1 MSHYQN
7 LLKNHKSILLFE
19 TSKIRRTK
27 KCLFFSC
34 LLILSTLFINTS
46 NSLPTT
52 TKFTMLECWM
62 IFAVTFTF
70 AVTIVQTIYG
80 YCMEQE
86 KNYHANSIQKVAPLK
101 GSFNNQQN
109 MKLWKSQKINNILGK
124 IVCPIIFMI
133 FTLLYGA
140 VALFISLLQ

>member
-1 MSHYQN
+1 MIIRNIQN
-7 LLKNHKSILLFE
+7 KTHQKNVF
-19 TSKIRRTK
+19 
-27 KCLFFSC
+27 FFSC

-62 IFAVTFTF
+62 IFTVTFTF

-101 GSFNNQQN
+101 GSFNNQAN
-109 MKLWKSQKINNILGK
+109 VKLWKSQKINNILGK

-140 VALFISLLQ
+140 VALFISHLQ

>member
-1 MSHYQN
+1 MSRQN
-7 LLKNHKSILLFE
+7 NVY
-19 TSKIRRTK
+19 
-27 KCLFFSC
+27 
-34 LLILSTLFINTS
+34 
-46 NSLPTT
+46 

-101 GSFNNQQN
+101 GSFNNQAN
-109 MKLWKSQKINNILGK
+109 VKLWKSQKINNILGK

-140 VALFISLLQ
+140 VALFISHLQ